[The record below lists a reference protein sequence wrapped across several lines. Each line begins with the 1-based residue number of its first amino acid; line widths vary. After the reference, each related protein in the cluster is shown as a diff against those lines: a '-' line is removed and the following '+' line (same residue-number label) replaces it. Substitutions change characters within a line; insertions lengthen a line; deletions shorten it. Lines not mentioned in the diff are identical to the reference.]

1 MQMILLTN
9 LIIGKN
15 TNLDGLYIIIRR
27 KSKSD
32 NRERLD
38 INLEIDS
45 TKKKRQEDEYFH
57 TKIKKRSF
65 VRNMTKMH
73 LLTNDSNKK
82 SQP

>member
-1 MQMILLTN
+1 MILLTN

-45 TKKKRQEDEYFH
+45 TKKKRQEDEYFIL
-57 TKIKKRSF
+57 K
-65 VRNMTKMH
+65 
-73 LLTNDSNKK
+73 
-82 SQP
+82 